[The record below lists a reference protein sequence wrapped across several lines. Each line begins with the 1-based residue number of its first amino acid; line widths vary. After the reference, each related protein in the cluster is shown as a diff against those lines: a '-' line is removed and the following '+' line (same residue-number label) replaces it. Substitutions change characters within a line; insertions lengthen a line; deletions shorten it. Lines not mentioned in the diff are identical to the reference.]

1 MTKPVDIFHPSVA
14 AMLKAMEKVFREFGV
29 DYYLVGALAR
39 DIRLSA
45 HKNFAAMRKTKD
57 IDIAVMLD
65 DEEQFYTIKETL
77 LATGEFEES
86 EYEAIKLIYKKEIE
100 VDLLPFGEIE
110 NEDREL
116 QLSRHTLLAMDM
128 SGFKE
133 VYPFVETLTIA
144 EGLSLNVC
152 SLEGLIMLKLIANS
166 DNPSRTKDI
175 TDIEHF
181 LKMYFELNSDEIYTE
196 YLTVMDLYDT
206 GINEYLS
213 LVSARIV
220 GRKIKTILTGHTKAT
235 EQIKTILANRPVAAW
250 QAMLDGLNDE

>member
-1 MTKPVDIFHPSVA
+1 MTEPVDIFHPSVA
-14 AMLKAMEKVFREFGV
+14 GMLKVMEKIFREFGV

-45 HKNFAAMRKTKD
+45 HKDFAAKRKTKD

-65 DEEQFYTIKETL
+65 DEERFYAIKDAL
-77 LATGEFEES
+77 VATGEFEES
-86 EYEAIKLIYKKEIE
+86 EYKAIKLIYKKGIE

-110 NEDREL
+110 NDHREL
-116 QLSRHTLLAMDM
+116 QLSRHALLVMDM

-133 VYPFVETLTIA
+133 VYPFVETFTVV

-152 SLEGLIMLKLIANS
+152 SLEGLIILKLIANN

-175 TDIEHF
+175 TDIQHF
-181 LKMYFELNSDEIYTE
+181 LEMYFELNSNEIYTDH
-196 YLTVMDLYDT
+196 LAVMDIYDT
-206 GINEYLS
+206 GSTNYLP

-220 GRKIKTILTGHTKAT
+220 GRKMKAMLEEHEATT
-235 EQIKTILANRPVAAW
+235 EHIKTILAKRPVAAW
-250 QAMLDGLNDE
+250 QAMLDGMND